1 MKIKNLLGSLIAGT
15 AMLAI
20 ASASFAST
28 VEVNIYGAS
37 AQFTF
42 WKAVAP
48 NWINS
53 LSQCSSATVTSKI
66 FDGNNAVSF
75 ANCSDGNEYIVRV
88 SSKAS
93 YDAIYSL
100 EGNDSLAN
108 FGSTAEGCAAGDPG
122 DPGSSLEP
130 YYRKMVDETSCS
142 GTTCSALKCVRVTI
156 GASDVA
162 AASFT
167 QGSQGQQYWN
177 SGSQITR
184 AFSGIPTNTPN
195 ALSVKN
201 PFVVPFAFYVNTS
214 NATLNSA
221 LNGNLTRSMAV
232 LLFSGQIT
240 DWSQFGS
247 SFPTNVPVVLCMRHA
262 GSGTHATLDYAV
274 MEGNGWGAS
283 PVSAENAAS
292 IDGANYD
299 NTMPTIYFNDST
311 GTEQSCINS
320 NAGAIGYYDADKA
333 SSTTHLVSGQ
343 GSTIQLAY
351 QGVYPSATAVAYG
364 IYDFWT
370 IENAYYNP
378 TRLTTDGLT
387 SFVTGTNGVLPY
399 VSGNIPSTETAFWVD
414 TNPNSTQTHLIVS
427 KTSDQSY
434 IQE

>member
-1 MKIKNLLGSLIAGT
+1 MKIKKVLGMFAAGI
-15 AMLAI
+15 AMLAT

-66 FDGNNAVSF
+66 YDGNNAVSF
-75 ANCSDGNEYIVRV
+75 ANCTDGKEYIVRV

-108 FGSTAEGCAAGDPG
+108 FGASNEGCASGDPG
-122 DPGSSLEP
+122 DPGSASLRP

-142 GTTCSALKCVRVTI
+142 GTTCSQLKCVRVTV

-162 AASFT
+162 ATSFM
-167 QGSQGQQYWN
+167 QSSQGQQYWN
-177 SGSQITR
+177 SGSQINR
-184 AFSGIPTNTPN
+184 AFTGIPTNTPN
-195 ALSVKN
+195 SLSVQN

-214 NATLNSA
+214 NTTLTSA

-240 DWSQFGS
+240 NWNQFGT
-247 SFPTNVPVVLCMRHA
+247 SFPSLAVVQCMRHA

-274 MEGNGWGAS
+274 MEGNGWGAT
-283 PVSAENAAS
+283 PSALENATWDS
-292 IDGANYD
+292 WYD
-299 NTMPTIYFNDST
+299 NTQPTIYFNDST
-311 GTEQSCINS
+311 GTEQSCIDS
-320 NAGAIGYYDADKA
+320 NVGAIGYYDADKA
-333 SSTTHLVSGQ
+333 DSTTHLVSGKPN
-343 GSTIQLAY
+343 TIQLAY

-378 TRLTTDGLT
+378 TQLTSDGLT

-399 VSGNIPSTETAFWVD
+399 VSGNVPSTETAFWVD
-414 TNPNSTQTHLIVS
+414 TNPSSTQTHLHVA
-427 KTSDQSY
+427 KASDQSY